1 MIARALL
8 ILIAIAMVATGVA
21 FCGVA
26 INLLLIPLTG
36 EPAAAALTAL
46 SLFLTVGAGVIVYLA
61 LSRSPP
67 TVNFASSTAATAQPQ
82 PTQQSQE
89 ALVTALAQ
97 MAKDH
102 PLLAVAASATLGL
115 ADALKRNTR

>member
-1 MIARALL
+1 MIARA
-8 ILIAIAMVATGVA
+8 ILVLVAVAMIATGVA

-46 SLFLTVGAGVIVYLA
+46 ALFLTVGAGAIVYLA
-61 LSRSPP
+61 VSRSHPV
-67 TVNFASSTAATAQPQ
+67 VNSPLHAANAQP
-82 PTQQSQE
+82 QQSQE

-97 MAKDH
+97 MAKEH
-102 PLLAVAASATLGL
+102 PLLAVACSATLGL
-115 ADALKRNTR
+115 ADAMKRRER